1 MSVTLRRAGGFV
13 VGIVL
18 FLFGFSLLQPM
29 EGVVQTGV
37 TIALA
42 SVLTALGCQ
51 RNGNGECAAHD
62 QYSHHGHHA

>member
-29 EGVVQTGV
+29 EGVV
-37 TIALA
+37 
-42 SVLTALGCQ
+42 
-51 RNGNGECAAHD
+51 
-62 QYSHHGHHA
+62 